1 MITVFKIVLNSE
13 SSALL
18 NMSDMV
24 GTVLSQKPQSRLEKS
39 RLDDGRK
46 TAAGAGS
53 DDERRGVACDFH
65 PTATTTTTAA
75 TTTSV
80 VRLDDAR
87 ATRLTG
93 TDSKTTID
101 RSSTD
106 DSLCIF
112 S

>member
-1 MITVFKIVLNSE
+1 
-13 SSALL
+13 
-18 NMSDMV
+18 MSDMV

-46 TAAGAGS
+46 TAAGTGS

-65 PTATTTTTAA
+65 PTA

-101 RSSTD
+101 RSPTD
-106 DSLCIF
+106 DGLCIF

>member
-65 PTATTTTTAA
+65 PTATTTAAA
-75 TTTSV
+75 TTTSI

>member
-1 MITVFKIVLNSE
+1 
-13 SSALL
+13 
-18 NMSDMV
+18 MSDMV

-46 TAAGAGS
+46 TAAGTGS

-65 PTATTTTTAA
+65 PTATTTAA

-93 TDSKTTID
+93 ADSKTTID
-101 RSSTD
+101 RSPTD
-106 DSLCIF
+106 DGLCIF

>member
-1 MITVFKIVLNSE
+1 
-13 SSALL
+13 
-18 NMSDMV
+18 MSDMV

-39 RLDDGRK
+39 LDDGRK
-46 TAAGAGS
+46 TAAGTGS

-65 PTATTTTTAA
+65 PTATTTAA

-93 TDSKTTID
+93 ADSKTTID
-101 RSSTD
+101 RSPTD
-106 DSLCIF
+106 DGLCIF